1 MQQHTIWSEQ
11 CDAAANIETHFGTQN
26 ALRYL
31 VNEKFLD
38 FVEAAATDESFRE
51 QLPRFAER
59 IKSMFDASSL
69 EQCFATARQGPPLT
83 PGDLERE
90 SRRAPHEREQMRES
104 DQQLIVEAKRW
115 LLPA

>member
-31 VNEKFLD
+31 VTEKFLD

-51 QLPRFAER
+51 QLPLFAER
-59 IKSMFDASSL
+59 IKSMFEPSSL
-69 EQCFATARQGPPLT
+69 EQCLALARQGPPIT
-83 PGDLERE
+83 PGDIERA
-90 SRRAPHEREQMRES
+90 SRHSPEVREQVQES
-104 DQQLIVEAKRW
+104 DRTLIVEARRW
-115 LLPA
+115 LLPV